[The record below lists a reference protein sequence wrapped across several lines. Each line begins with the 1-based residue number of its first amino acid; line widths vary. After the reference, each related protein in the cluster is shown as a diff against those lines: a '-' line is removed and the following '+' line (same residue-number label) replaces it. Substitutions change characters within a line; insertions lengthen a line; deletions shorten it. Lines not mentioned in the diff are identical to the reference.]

1 MMTSPESKVYSY
13 VSSYL
18 FVKDEK
24 YVPLL
29 YSLFEKRKYYN
40 SFSAHGVT
48 MLLELLNESEQAL

>member
-48 MLLELLNESEQAL
+48 MLLELLN